1 MSVPSMTPTTY
12 PYQNQPIWSKS
23 EKAIAR
29 KIFYAALNRE
39 LQDIIEKARQ
49 KASQITDPADLW
61 ELEAY
66 LTACRKE
73 IDGKYDCRYSEL
85 MPVLG
90 RLLSERRI
98 TEEELHGLQGD
109 KVNAIRSCAKLLAAN
124 AA

>member
-1 MSVPSMTPTTY
+1 M
-12 PYQNQPIWSKS
+12 S

-29 KIFYAALNRE
+29 KIFYDALNRE

-66 LTACRKE
+66 LTASRKE
-73 IDGKYDCRYSEL
+73 IDCKYDYRYSEL

-90 RLLSERRI
+90 RLLSEQRI

-109 KVNAIRSCAKLLAAN
+109 KVNAIRSCAKLLAGN

>member
-1 MSVPSMTPTTY
+1 MSSPSMAPNKY
-12 PYQNQPIWSKS
+12 PCQSQPMWSRS

-29 KIFYAALNRE
+29 KLFYAALNRE
-39 LQDIIEKARQ
+39 LQDIVEKARQ
-49 KASQITDPADLW
+49 KASQITDPAELW

-73 IDGKYDCRYSEL
+73 IECKYDCRYSEL
-85 MPVLG
+85 TPVLG
-90 RLLSERRI
+90 RLLSEQRI
-98 TEEELHGLQGD
+98 TEKELHGLQGD